1 VNIHV
6 IALEGF
12 DERFDHADVRPFIAR
27 IIIPWVFSLLL
38 ASWLVGD
45 TTEGRRPRPRLLA
58 SHRYSLRSADQRP
71 SKPADPVAAPEKAQ
85 EKSPRPGI
93 RRTLFALLPFALI
106 GGGYWYVTGGRVMS
120 TDDAY
125 VEANKVGLSTEV
137 SGIVKTIAVVENQKV
152 SAGEILFRLDDLP
165 FQNDRN
171 LPPLR
176 AGMSVEVNVD
186 TGHARGLPHFLAA
199 LFGHSP
205 RQP

>member
-1 VNIHV
+1 VPT
-6 IALEGF
+6 F
-12 DERFDHADVRPFIAR
+12 DRLLRGLLFRGSSPYSWR
-27 IIIPWVFSLLL
+27 RTGIPCS
-38 ASWLVGD
+38 
-45 TTEGRRPRPRLLA
+45 RRP
-58 SHRYSLRSADQRP
+58 
-71 SKPADPVAAPEKAQ
+71 
-85 EKSPRPGI
+85 G
-93 RRTLFALLPFALI
+93 RRTLFALLPFVLI

-165 FQNDRN
+165 FQNYRN

-186 TGHARGLPHFLAA
+186 TGHARGLPHYLAA
-199 LFGHSP
+199 LFGHSR